1 MYTIPNRINKVDD
14 LVRNLALIGN
24 QWGEK
29 GIDQDPEDINA
40 TLAFCEV
47 AVSLPASWFAE
58 QERLLITIIVETVF
72 PDGFLAFVAAVN
84 SGELSFYAKCREES
98 QMDKE
103 QLLAWIH
110 ARHNERFG
118 C

>member
-1 MYTIPNRINKVDD
+1 MYTIPNRIKKVDD
-14 LVRNLALIGN
+14 LILNLALIGR
-24 QWGEK
+24 QWDEQ

-47 AVSLPASWFAE
+47 AVSLPMAWFAE
-58 QERLLITIIVETVF
+58 QERLLIAVMVESVF
-72 PDGFLAFVAAVN
+72 PDGFSAFIAAVN

-98 QMDKE
+98 QMEKE